1 MTSAAAV
8 QTPATNVPTDPT
20 QVGAGT
26 QLARV
31 LRSELVKL
39 RSVRSTVWTL
49 AATVLICVALPLLL
63 SLAVVSQPHHAQ
75 GPNWDPTGLSLA
87 GVYLGQLLIGSLG
100 VLLISAEYS
109 TGTIRA
115 TLSAT
120 PQRLLMFLAKIVTF
134 SAVVAVVAFAT
145 TFVAFLSVQAVLN
158 THHLGTTLGTP
169 PAMRMV
175 VGGALYLVAVGLLGL
190 GIGAIVRNT
199 AAGIITVVGLLFVLP
214 VVGAFLPPSMQEQT
228 VKYLPGNEAASVLSA
243 HYDPTQLGPWAGL
256 SLFVAYTALALAVGG
271 LLLLRRDA

>member
-1 MTSAAAV
+1 MTSAPAM
-8 QTPATNVPTDPT
+8 QTPATHLPTRPT

-49 AATVLICVALPLLL
+49 AATVLVCVALPLLL
-63 SLAVVSQPHHAQ
+63 SWAVINQPDQPQ

-120 PQRLLMFLAKIVTF
+120 PQRLLMFAAKTVTF
-134 SAVVAVVAFAT
+134 SAVVAVLAFVT
-145 TFVAFLSVQAVLN
+145 TFAAFLSVQAVLN

-175 VGGALYLVAVGLLGL
+175 VGGALYLIAVGLLGL
-190 GIGAIVRNT
+190 GIGAIVRTT
-199 AAGIITVVGLLFVLP
+199 AAGIMTVVGLLFVLP
-214 VVGAFLPPSMQEQT
+214 VVGSFLPPSVQEHT
-228 VKYLPGNEAASVLSA
+228 VKYLPGNEASSILSA
-243 HYDPTQLGPWAGL
+243 PYDPTQLGPWAGL
-256 SLFVAYTALALAVGG
+256 ALFAGYALLALAVGG
-271 LLLLRRDA
+271 LLLRRRDA